1 MISADELLVG
11 AHTSIE
17 GGIHNALI
25 EGKSIGATTIQLFTA
40 NQRQWKGKKLTEEAI
55 VLFEETLEETGL
67 QEIMSHA
74 GYLINLGC
82 PNQENLEKSRKAFRE
97 ELERCIA
104 LKLTFLNF
112 HPGAALD
119 ESREACLDR
128 IIESLLLYEDFMDED
143 APRLLLE
150 TTAGQGSVVGSAF
163 EEIGYIIERV
173 KDRLPIGV
181 CMDTCHSFAAGYDIR
196 TGGAWK
202 KTLEQF
208 DQAIGLEHLHAFH
221 LNDSVK
227 ELGSHRDRH
236 ASLGE
241 GEIGLECFRYL
252 MTHPK
257 TREIPKYLE
266 TPGGTPLWDKEIWM
280 LREFARKKK

>member
-1 MISADELLVG
+1 
-11 AHTSIE
+11 
-17 GGIHNALI
+17 
-25 EGKSIGATTIQLFTA
+25 
-40 NQRQWKGKKLTEEAI
+40 
-55 VLFEETLEETGL
+55 
-67 QEIMSHA
+67 
-74 GYLINLGC
+74 
-82 PNQENLEKSRKAFRE
+82 
-97 ELERCIA
+97 
-104 LKLTFLNF
+104 
-112 HPGAALD
+112 
-119 ESREACLDR
+119 
-128 IIESLLLYEDFMDED
+128 MDED

-173 KDRLPIGV
+173 KDRLPIGI

-266 TPGGTPLWDKEIWM
+266 TPGGAPLWDKEIWM